1 MRTTFFRRFFY
12 VGVICGL
19 LVSILACGKKPT
31 VFTEQPIRFTLFSN
45 PENIKNI
52 FDIREISSGI
62 YSLNAGTDS
71 LPFCLNIDSIGI
83 IKSKNEL
90 CVLMYNPSIYDN
102 TGVVLIRSRDK
113 QIKQHIVNGNIKNG
127 SAFSFSDNLI
137 LRIDVSENIFAFSN
151 PEIIQEYWI
160 ILNTNFNTPV
170 KVVTIVKNASVLQDT
185 MKLNVSTDMFYNE
198 SNFSITVDGAINNT
212 AFTDTIKVLP
222 KLQIPIGLS
231 SIKWND
237 IFVFNVKEN
246 V

>member
-1 MRTTFFRRFFY
+1 
-12 VGVICGL
+12 
-19 LVSILACGKKPT
+19 
-31 VFTEQPIRFTLFSN
+31 
-45 PENIKNI
+45 
-52 FDIREISSGI
+52 
-62 YSLNAGTDS
+62 
-71 LPFCLNIDSIGI
+71 
-83 IKSKNEL
+83 
-90 CVLMYNPSIYDN
+90 MYNPSIYDN
-102 TGVVLIRSRDK
+102 TGIVLIRSRDK
-113 QIKQHIVNGNIKNG
+113 QIKEHIVKGNIKNG
-127 SAFSFSDNLI
+127 SAFSFFDNLI
-137 LRIDVSENIFAFSN
+137 LRIDVSENIFAFGN

-198 SNFSITVDGAINNT
+198 SNFSITVDGVINNT

-246 V
+246 VENQ